1 MNKNESN
8 KEVMAYAL
16 SQIVYELADIAVE
29 HEDVDL
35 SRIHAL
41 IRWAV
46 DKCDMKN
53 EFKHAAGYQMIKA
66 TNDLKEAVIEWLK
79 SKKE

>member
-1 MNKNESN
+1 MNKNES
-8 KEVMAYAL
+8 KEVMAYTL
-16 SQIVYELADIAVE
+16 SQIVYELAGIAVD

-66 TNDLKEAVIEWLK
+66 TNDVKEAVIEWLK

>member
-1 MNKNESN
+1 MSKNES
-8 KEVMAYAL
+8 KEAMAYAL
-16 SQIVYELADIAVE
+16 SQIVYELAGIAVD
-29 HEDVDL
+29 HEDIDL
-35 SRIHAL
+35 SRIRAL

-46 DKCDMKN
+46 DRCGIQN

-66 TNDLKEAVIEWLK
+66 TNDVKEAVIEWLK

>member
-1 MNKNESN
+1 MSKNES
-8 KEVMAYAL
+8 KEAMAYAL
-16 SQIVYELADIAVE
+16 SKIVYELAGIAVE

-46 DKCDMKN
+46 DKCDIKN

-66 TNDLKEAVIEWLK
+66 TNDLREAVLEWLK

>member
-1 MNKNESN
+1 MNKNES
-8 KEVMAYAL
+8 KEVMAYTL
-16 SQIVYELADIAVE
+16 SQIVYELAGIAVE

-46 DKCDMKN
+46 DKCDMQN
-53 EFKHAAGYQMIKA
+53 EFKHAAGYQIIKA
-66 TNDLKEAVIEWLK
+66 TNDVKEAVIEWLK

>member
-1 MNKNESN
+1 MSKNES
-8 KEVMAYAL
+8 KEAMAYAL
-16 SQIVYELADIAVE
+16 SQIVYELAGIAVD

-66 TNDLKEAVIEWLK
+66 TNDVKEAVIEWLK

>member
-1 MNKNESN
+1 MSKNES
-8 KEVMAYAL
+8 KEAMAYAL
-16 SQIVYELADIAVE
+16 SQIVYELADIAVN

-46 DKCDMKN
+46 NKCDIKN

-66 TNDLKEAVIEWLK
+66 TDDLKEAVIEWLK